1 MQLAEAFEPEQ
12 QAAEFILPAEHALN
26 GVKPFLEDLS
36 VEKWLAAA
44 FRGFPASGIGVDVW
58 HHTAIENRLPVT
70 PAIVDAIKAH
80 DRASKIE
87 LNGVSDLHHRWQ
99 RLTEKRRFILI
110 ARR

>member
-12 QAAEFILPAEHALN
+12 QAAEFILPAEHALD

-36 VEKWLAAA
+36 VEKWPTAAVS
-44 FRGFPASGIGVDVW
+44 GFPTSGIGVDVW
-58 HHTAIENRLPVT
+58 HHTAIENRFAVP

-87 LNGVSDLHHRWQ
+87 FDGVSDSRHRW
-99 RLTEKRRFILI
+99 
-110 ARR
+110 